1 MNTTDSRLDVIR
13 GSAAPKNH
21 NARTIAALT
30 SNPGCA
36 RRSVLDAAAVDKQ
49 ALADHLGYPAR
60 FGLSSFAIVRGIAFE
75 KHVKADGCAEL
86 LRLLRDRLGLPLP
99 EVAYGDLNSVAGHDT
114 VEARYARSRQLLD
127 RAARS
132 DQDAGTLLDHPL
144 LGMTIGGRRVYL
156 EPDLVAFQLR
166 GQFHV
171 VEIKSFP
178 VIDGRADAG
187 KVASA
192 ATQAAVYVLALRE
205 LMQQLGIDPAVVSH
219 EVFLVC
225 PQDFSNRPTAALLD
239 VRKQLTVI
247 RRQMTRLADLG
258 SIVSTL
264 PAGFTLDLQVDGSR
278 LATHRNAWPAASW
291 RISAGPEP
299 VGTPRRWAG
308 PCRRIWA
315 VLAQSAPCWGWPV
328 SPACPMTTNAKPR
341 RCCGWRTGFDASARA
356 VWHDH
361 ADLAGPRP
369 RRPGRARPAD
379 HDRPARAREQP
390 TLGLRPAHHGRR
402 GQRTAGRRGRP

>member
-264 PAGFTLDLQVDGSR
+264 PAGFTLDLQVDGGKATRPVDELSQALELIEARYAPECMASCELAYFCRAGARGHTAALGRSVQEDLGGIGTVSAVLGLASESCLPDDDEREAAQVLR
-278 LATHRNAWPAASW
+278 LAYRL
-291 RISAGPEP
+291 
-299 VGTPRRWAG
+299 RRECSGGVA
-308 PCRRIWA
+308 
-315 VLAQSAPCWGWPV
+315 
-328 SPACPMTTNAKPR
+328 
-341 RCCGWRTGFDASARA
+341 
-356 VWHDH
+356 
-361 ADLAGPRP
+361 
-369 RRPGRARPAD
+369 
-379 HDRPARAREQP
+379 
-390 TLGLRPAHHGRR
+390 
-402 GQRTAGRRGRP
+402 